1 MDLKLES
8 LAGFAIVGTAL
19 GMIIRGW
26 SSIKAAFNSFFR
38 LFITQIHLEDTET
51 SQAVLAHLVLHYKQS
66 NMGEKTFGGK
76 NESFRDGKFGHVPY
90 EFFGGR
96 SMIFWKGWVP
106 TLFNV
111 TIEKN
116 DKAITWGTPPKEV
129 KSSMLFIRGTINI
142 EKIIKSASDER
153 NQLHWSN
160 GLSEHRRFFIKRI
173 PDPTKD
179 SGNRY
184 SVGTSLAWYYEGVY
198 RLLTHSPEE
207 LGKCTISKNGRP
219 TNNLYFPP
227 HIAKLIHEVEM
238 WRKLQTWYAER
249 AIPWKRGWVLHG
261 PPGTGK
267 TAIARAI
274 AEELDMP
281 LFVYALGHMLDEEL
295 ERSWAEMQ
303 AHIPCVALFE
313 DFDNVF
319 HGRENV
325 YGKATLAEMLKT
337 TGPTKDPVA
346 SNEQSG
352 ILNIGR
358 LSFDC
363 LLNCLDGVE
372 KSNGVFTIITT
383 NHIDKLDEAM
393 GRPRKNPDGTTEFIS
408 TRPGRIDK
416 AIELTYMTN
425 SDKLKLA
432 KRIFFDNESSYH
444 KMVTLVEKEPHKQE
458 TPAQFQER
466 CAQMALELLWQSE
479 HEVEEKILSNG
490 NHKLFQK
497 PFSVSNV

>member
-1 MDLKLES
+1 
-8 LAGFAIVGTAL
+8 
-19 GMIIRGW
+19 
-26 SSIKAAFNSFFR
+26 
-38 LFITQIHLEDTET
+38 
-51 SQAVLAHLVLHYKQS
+51 
-66 NMGEKTFGGK
+66 
-76 NESFRDGKFGHVPY
+76 
-90 EFFGGR
+90 
-96 SMIFWKGWVP
+96 
-106 TLFNV
+106 
-111 TIEKN
+111 
-116 DKAITWGTPPKEV
+116 
-129 KSSMLFIRGTINI
+129 
-142 EKIIKSASDER
+142 
-153 NQLHWSN
+153 
-160 GLSEHRRFFIKRI
+160 
-173 PDPTKD
+173 
-179 SGNRY
+179 
-184 SVGTSLAWYYEGVY
+184 
-198 RLLTHSPEE
+198 

-219 TNNLYFPP
+219 TDNLYFPP
-227 HIAKLIHEVEM
+227 HISKLIHEVEM

-325 YGKATLAEMLKT
+325 YGKATLAEMLNT
-337 TGPTKDPVA
+337 TGPTKDPAVA
-346 SNEQSG
+346 KEQTG

-393 GRPRKNPDGTTEFIS
+393 GRPRKNTDGTTEFIS

-416 AIELTYMTN
+416 AIELTYMTDG
-425 SDKLKLA
+425 DKLRLA
-432 KRIFFDNESSYH
+432 KRIFFDNERSYH
-444 KMVTLVEKEPHKQE
+444 KMVALIEKEPNKQE

-466 CAQMALELLWQSE
+466 CAQMALELLWKSE
-479 HEVEEKILSNG
+479 HEIEEKICSNG
-490 NHKLFQK
+490 NHKFFTE
-497 PFSVSNV
+497 PFSAANV